1 MRLIERFSERF
12 SERFAERFSER
23 FSEFAEFESMRSHR
37 PTRTSALPGPPSP
50 AFRPPLSFLFD
61 EFSPLQARDDL
72 DLIGKNWRRLV
83 DDPIVNFLFPVLP
96 ERLGRGLRLL

>member
-1 MRLIERFSERF
+1 MGNRIRINA
-12 SERFAERFSER
+12 FA
-23 FSEFAEFESMRSHR
+23 
-37 PTRTSALPGPPSP
+37 SADEDVSAPGATVPSFLVS

-61 EFSPLQARDDL
+61 EFAPLQARDDL